1 VSWRLVPLAGFVLF
15 VGVGFGWRTWVQMRR
30 YGSAGIVVFR
40 SGRRAQDLREALF
53 VVLVTLIAA
62 EAVLAAVAPGA
73 LAALGGVPESV
84 AAMLRPAG
92 AVLVVGATVLM
103 AVAQLDLGASWR
115 IGIDEGARPGLVT
128 GGLYRFCRN
137 PIFLFMLI
145 ALVGFALLLPNWLSV
160 ALVAG
165 GIVGVRQHVRDEEAY
180 LTRSYADGYRA
191 YARRVGRF
199 VPWIGRL
206 G

>member
-1 VSWRLVPLAGFVLF
+1 VSWRLVPLACFVLF
-15 VGVGFGWRTWVQMRR
+15 VGVGFVWRTWIQMRR
-30 YGSAGIVVFR
+30 YGGAGIVLFR

-53 VVLVTLIAA
+53 VVLIALVTI
-62 EAVLAAVAPGA
+62 EVVLAAVAPDA
-73 LAALGGVPESV
+73 LAALGPVSDETASV
-84 AAMLRPAG
+84 LQPLG
-92 AVLVVGATVLM
+92 ATLVVLATVLM

-145 ALVGFALLLPNWLSV
+145 ALAGFALLLPNWLSFAV
-160 ALVAG
+160 LVG
-165 GIVGVRQHVRDEEAY
+165 GVLGIRRHVQDEESY
-180 LTRSYADGYRA
+180 LTRTYGDEYRA

-199 VPWIGRL
+199 VPGVGRL
-206 G
+206 A